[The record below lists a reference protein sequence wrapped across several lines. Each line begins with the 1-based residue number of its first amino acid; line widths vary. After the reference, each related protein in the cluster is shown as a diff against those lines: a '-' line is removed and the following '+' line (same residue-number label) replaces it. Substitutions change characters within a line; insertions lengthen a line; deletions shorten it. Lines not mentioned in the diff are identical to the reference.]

1 LERTIKD
8 LEKAKVSRRR
18 SKGTDN
24 RKEIKSDSAV
34 IPFQVLGP
42 ICTKMDA

>member
-18 SKGTDN
+18 SKGIHN
-24 RKEIKSDSAV
+24 RKEIKSNLAE
-34 IPFQVLGP
+34 IPYGNRRN
-42 ICTKMDA
+42 K